1 MKQHLGNPVMQ
12 MIKPISNQ
20 VMQKLSDKGI
30 ENRFDH
36 FAFPLK
42 ARFNNNKCMSFYSD
56 DDDDDDEKDAT
67 IDNLV
72 SMVNNCMTTES
83 EEDE

>member
-20 VMQKLSDKGI
+20 VMQKLSEKGI

-36 FAFPLK
+36 FIFPLK
-42 ARFNNNKCMSFYSD
+42 ARFDNNKCMSFYS